1 MANSTNMAL
10 ALASIFDLSLMTVE
24 GISRALSQAG
34 LRTDGGKGRGAS
46 RMKGRDTF
54 NISLALAGRVG
65 MKAAPAFVSN
75 IIDMELKSGVFLQD
89 EQVVWTPSDQA
100 PQGSALGLM
109 KQDLLP
115 GIRAKSTLG
124 EFIGNWIDGMFD
136 AALPWKD
143 EGDAVLEIGLNA
155 QKAKFALD
163 WAGNRLELEFAAP
176 DADPYAAPA
185 WESMIILNGKLF
197 QKLVKIVEE

>member
-10 ALASIFDLSLMTVE
+10 ALATIFDLSLMTVE

-46 RMKGRDTF
+46 RMKGRDTL

-65 MKAAPAFVSN
+65 MKAAPAFVSS
-75 IIDMELKSGVFLQD
+75 IIDMELTRGMLLQD
-89 EQVVWTPSDQA
+89 DQLVWTPGDQPA
-100 PQGSALGLM
+100 QGSVLSLM

-115 GIRAKSTLG
+115 GVRAKSTLG
-124 EFIGNWIDGMFD
+124 EFIGNWIDGMYE

-143 EGDAVLEIGLNA
+143 EGDAVLQIRLNA
-155 QKAKFALD
+155 QQSKFALD
-163 WAGNRLELEFAAP
+163 WAGNRLELQFAAP
-176 DADPYAAPA
+176 DADPNAAPA
-185 WESMIILNGKLF
+185 WESMIILNGQLF